1 MKKFMEENRR
11 YLELLVATI
20 IILLFFVMLMIRA
33 DELAKGFGRL
43 IDVLKPFIYGFVIAY
58 LLKPVVDAVEKA
70 VKDIIEKL
78 FRKKVEGC
86 RGVSIAIT
94 FVILVVVITLMFCAI
109 IPGLITSIKVLIVK
123 VPRSLREFEYW
134 LTALI
139 GEGLGNDLVSSL
151 TGTIENAYEHIYE
164 SIQKFLLPNL
174 ENIVS
179 QVAGGFG
186 GMLGVL
192 KNVIIGCVVA
202 IYMLAS
208 WEKFGAQARI
218 MLYGL
223 VSEKPADWI
232 YNELKLTNRL
242 FGGFISGKLV
252 DSAII
257 GVICFVV
264 CALLNMPYAL
274 LVSVIVGITN
284 IIPFFG
290 PYLGAVPSA
299 ILILTESPY
308 KCVIFIVFIIILQ
321 QIDGNVI
328 GPKILGDKVGVS
340 SFWILFAILFFGSYW
355 GVIGMIVGV
364 PLFGVIYDL
373 MKRIIN
379 FGLTKHGRED
389 MMEDYNREFQT
400 DSKEDKDKEEK
411 KKNRFS
417 ELLKKKKGT
426 D

>member
-1 MKKFMEENRR
+1 MKRFMEENRR

-58 LLKPVVDAVEKA
+58 LLKPVVDAVEKT

-94 FVILVVVITLMFCAI
+94 FVILLVVITLMFCAI

>member
-1 MKKFMEENRR
+1 MKRFMEENRR
-11 YLELLVATI
+11 YLELLVVTI
-20 IILLFFVMLMIRA
+20 IILGFFVSIMVRA
-33 DELAKGFGRL
+33 DRVAAAFGGL
-43 IDVLKPFIYGFVIAY
+43 INVLKPFIYGFVIAY

-70 VKDIIEKL
+70 VKAICEKL
-78 FRKKVEGC
+78 FHKKVEGC
-86 RGVSIAIT
+86 RGASIAIT
-94 FVILVVVITLMFCAI
+94 FIIVLVVITLMFCAI
-109 IPGLITSIKVLIVK
+109 IPGLITSIKTLIVK

-134 LTALI
+134 LRALI
-139 GEGLGNDLVSSL
+139 GEGLGNEIVASF
-151 TGTIENAYEHIYE
+151 TETIENAYEHIYD

-208 WEKFGAQARI
+208 WEKFGAQAKI

-232 YNELKLTNRL
+232 YNEMKLTNSL

-264 CALLNMPYAL
+264 CMLLNMPYAL

-290 PYLGAVPSA
+290 PYLG
-299 ILILTESPY
+299 
-308 KCVIFIVFIIILQ
+308 
-321 QIDGNVI
+321 
-328 GPKILGDKVGVS
+328 PKILGDKIGIS

-373 MKRIIN
+373 AKRIIR
-379 FGLTKHGRED
+379 FGLNKHGRED
-389 MMEDYNREFQT
+389 MMEEYIREFET
-400 DSKEDKDKEEK
+400 VSEKDKDEEKK
-411 KKNRFS
+411 KKNRFTGF
-417 ELLKKKKGT
+417 LKKKGAN
-426 D
+426 